1 MNNRRNLRR
10 PATATAI
17 SLAVAS
23 CFSVSLHT
31 SALANPNGFS
41 VVNGNVTFSH
51 NGNTLTITNTPGSII
66 NWQNF
71 SIGSGELTRFLQ
83 QSASSA
89 VLNRVVGV
97 DPSVILGALQSNGR
111 VFLINPNGIL
121 FGQGSR
127 VDVAGLV
134 ASTLKLSDNDFL
146 AGKLKFME
154 TPGAGSIVNKGGIT
168 TPNGGQ
174 IYLIAPAVENSG
186 VITSPKGEIILAAG
200 RSVEIVDAGT
210 PSLRVQIT
218 APDNEAV
225 NLGQIVASAGKIG
238 IYGGLIKNSGT
249 IKADG
254 VVVGQNGEILLKA
267 TKNVALEKGSAVT
280 ASGPTAGTISV
291 QSDNGTVTIA
301 GAVEAN
307 ATQGK
312 GGAIIITGQQGVSVE
327 STGRISANGVEG
339 GNVAI
344 ASSAGS
350 VTIAAPVTANAT
362 TGRAG
367 AIAANAAATLT
378 IAAGGQLSASG
389 GLGKGTVTAQGSGGV
404 TIENGG
410 SVQASGAAGG
420 SVQVLAE
427 QGSVLLQG
435 SIEST
440 GSEAEGG
447 NVQVTA
453 RDDITLDVGSRIIAG
468 GGLGGEVRAQST
480 QGTLLVSGD
489 IDAQGSKGPGGSIL
503 LLAPRV
509 GLLRRARLDV
519 SGDTGGG
526 TALIGGD
533 YQGRNPLVPNAF
545 RVYVDA
551 DAAIRADA
559 ITSGDGGKV
568 IVWSDEATR
577 FYGAISARGG
587 AQGGNGGFVEVSGKG
602 WLDFS
607 GVVNTIA
614 PLGVSGTL
622 LLDPF
627 NLTIQ
632 ASTPDLNG
640 EAPTGDDLASA
651 TLLFDDF
658 AGFNSIITAGAV
670 NTQLNS
676 ANVLLQASNDITV
689 NAAITTATPG
699 RSLTLHAGR
708 QVNINAGITMTTGT
722 VNVYANDEFA
732 VGARSAGAG
741 GITMAAGTTIDVG
754 SGTVFLR
761 VGGGAGAGQQSGD
774 IVIANVIGQNVEVQ
788 QNGRSAGTSSV
799 LRASPASLITARNL
813 LIEVDHAGAVAG
825 GTVGTSADPIRIAP
839 QGGSVMNFE
848 SHTHQA
854 SAGIFIEAPVAG
866 TNLVIGDVP
875 FFGGGVNGVQTAA
888 GGEIVI
894 KVTGAAGTLT
904 TNAGTATCA
913 FLFGASGGPICAG
926 PAGAYAPGDKVTLL
940 ADDMNIQNVVK
951 ARDVYLMPNSGGSI
965 TLGSAG
971 AGGSLHLSQ
980 SEINQVDAFTFNIGE
995 QGVSGN
1001 VIFAGDVTTPALFGI
1016 RTGGSITSDA
1026 FTLTVGATGDGNI
1039 DMVAQGGIQLN
1050 IKAATLSAWNTGT
1063 TGNISIA
1070 ETSSGSGALVLDSGV
1085 SADALRNDATL
1096 GSITLTT
1103 TNRTID
1109 VVNSINALVD
1119 VTLTAGSAVGSDLSI
1134 TAQGA
1139 PLTVSAGR
1147 DIIVNGANFFVGDN
1161 SATYATLVQSGRDL
1175 TVNLSGTMG
1184 VRGGNATVGT
1194 DVVATATVLAGRD
1207 AYVTANEL
1215 SISGGN
1221 ARGGGTTANDAS
1233 ALFSVTGNALLT
1245 IGSGGLHVLAGT
1257 AAITPGGGGYDFTA
1271 RANAT
1276 LEAGGNLTASVTNAG
1291 SGALRVGGGTATAEA
1306 HSGAAVATASANS
1319 RLSAGGALS
1328 ATITNGSIVVGGGT
1342 ARAEAYHFA
1351 SEASALTGANTAT
1364 ANANT
1369 TFSGGTGAS
1378 ITLTGGNLEVRG
1390 ANAYASAYKKV
1401 NCCSGSQALSGTNNA
1416 TATANVTVAA
1426 TSGNLAIAVGG
1437 GTLTLG
1443 DANASAY
1450 AYHRVNSGATSTLID
1465 DNTATARA
1473 NVTLSGGNDLTID
1486 VGAGAMLVG
1495 DNLAEANAYH
1505 ETSNVSNNTM
1515 SGGNTATAAANIRL
1529 SAGNRLAITGTA
1541 ASVLGVGVDGGEGY
1555 LRPHAHASAY
1565 KKTFSGTGNVLDGT
1579 NEATAQADIT
1589 LSAAG
1594 AGGLDITVG
1603 GLQVQG
1609 AEVFAQGYHKTEY
1622 GNGNTLSGDNNASA
1636 DSELSFNATHAS
1648 GSLTIDVG
1656 SGALMVTG
1664 GRTVLASDATR
1675 TFKHVHSGQTH
1686 DLTSGNNTATA
1697 EVNVA
1702 FNANNNISITAGSMN
1717 VNQGGGAGASADKT
1731 VTGSGATFNQI
1742 GGTNTTT
1749 AAANISFSAGN
1760 DLAIDL
1766 SIGGGALIIDGA
1778 RATGL
1783 AYHGVTGGGEGGT
1796 QDDNAVGGANAVTAT
1811 ANTSFDAGGALIINA
1826 GSVSIVGNRA
1836 QASAYKYVTGSSF
1849 ATAVGNTLSG
1859 VNTGTANSTI
1869 SLTGST
1875 IALNLGVGSLSV
1887 NGSTAY
1893 AYARHFVENG
1903 NTNTLSGDHNATAN
1917 STNVFTSTGALTIN
1931 AAGGMSLNGDDASA
1945 YATKRVEPGNA
1956 NMLLSG
1962 DNSATANSNID
1973 LSGSSLTL
1981 NLGTSSLTIS
1991 GSDASAYARHRIY
2004 TGDGNTLGGNNSSTA
2019 NSNITIAATGGAL
2032 TIDAGGVQIYG
2043 SSAQASAYKVISPG
2057 NSNTLSGNN
2066 TATANRNTT
2075 MRGTSVTLALGAG
2088 AFNGDGGEGLAYA
2101 HHEVFNGGFN
2111 SLSGNHSATANSNL
2125 SLTATGGPLT
2135 VNAGSMSIN
2144 ARSADVD
2151 AHKKVSSGS
2160 DNTISGD
2167 DTVTAHANI
2176 VISGPSIA
2184 IDVRGG
2190 GSGVFAVNG
2199 SSADARAIHR
2209 VQGSGAALRN
2219 ILSGDNVATADN
2231 SITLTTAGTLTIDAA
2246 SLALNVDDAQA
2257 TARLFVT
2264 GSDNTVGVAGPA
2276 TSTATANAN
2285 ISFSATGG
2293 NLSINVGSGSLTLG
2307 GSEASA
2313 LAHHSAVGNGNT
2325 LSGAASATAGN
2336 QISITTANALN
2347 VTAHGGVFIT
2357 GNNATASAYKRV
2369 SGNSNTLTGNNSAN
2383 VNKNIILSGAS
2394 VILDLGAGALVVS
2407 GGSGSGSALA
2417 RTNASH
2423 QVVSG
2428 NSNIVGGDNSATADN
2443 SIKVRAVSGT
2453 LTVNAGSGVYLS
2465 QKRTASSSGSS
2476 SSSSGAAKLVSAGD
2490 NNTLSGGN
2498 IELATSNIKLEG
2510 NGIALNLAAS
2520 GLAVEAASAQAIAY
2534 LQVSGGTG
2542 NILSGDQSKT
2552 VDRDITINANS
2563 GALTVD
2569 AGGGVTIDGG
2579 NADAQAYNLVYTD
2592 ANTLS
2597 GNNTATAST
2606 NITLRGGTVALNL
2619 AAGNLNVQGAAANAR
2634 AYGSVGGI
2642 GNTVSGNQVSTANSN
2657 ITVAATGGALTVTAG
2672 AVNILGNDAYAQA
2685 YKSAY
2690 SGGDHTLAGNNTAS
2704 AYGNITLA
2712 ASGGLTISASGTI
2725 TLGNSSS
2732 YYSSNGARAYAYHS
2746 VSGAGGNNV
2755 SGVHTATAA
2764 SGISLTAGGA
2774 ATINAAAM
2782 SLQGDGGEGGT
2793 TARAYMEALGTSS
2806 NIIGGAAGVASNTA
2820 TATGG
2825 IAISGNGMAINLGS
2839 GSLNALTIRGG
2850 SASAEAYHKASYTGA
2865 NNLSG
2870 ANAATA
2876 TSNIGL
2882 SAGGG
2887 ALTITAGGG
2896 IAING
2901 GDGNATAYHRVY
2913 GSASNVAH
2921 NNNAL
2926 AGTNTALTN
2935 SNISLSGN
2943 TVLLEL
2949 GGGSLDIYGRSANA
2963 YAYHSLSNVA
2973 GSTLSGDHT
2982 ATANS
2987 NISLTASAGALTV
3000 NATGGVY
3007 IYGDSADAS
3016 AYNYV
3021 SAGNIALPA
3030 LNTVSGNHTATA
3042 NSNITLSGATSV
3054 ALNLGVGELYISGSS
3069 AVAEAYHSV
3078 YGNTNVVSGN
3088 YAATAN
3094 SNISLI
3100 AGSGALTVNA
3110 AGGVNINGSSASATA
3125 YKYVSGSNHT
3135 VSGNHAATANSNI
3148 TLSGTSVTLDLGGG
3162 QLYIS
3167 GSSASASAYHSV
3179 YGNTNIV
3186 SGNHAATANSDIKLI
3201 ASSGALTVNATGGVE
3216 IYGSSAEASAYKYVN
3231 GNNHTVSG
3239 NNTATAG
3246 SSITLSGASVALN
3259 LGSGQLYISGS
3270 SAYAGAYHSV
3280 YGNTNVVSG
3289 DHAATAN
3296 SNISLIASSG
3306 ALTVNA
3312 TGGVSI
3318 YGSSADASAYK
3329 YVVGNN
3335 HTVSG
3340 NHAATA
3346 NSNIT
3351 LSGSS
3356 VALNLGL
3363 GTMTIS
3369 GSSASARA
3377 YHQINNGNA
3386 NILSGVHSA
3395 TANSNISISAT
3406 GGNLTIDA
3414 GSIAVNGD
3422 SASARAYMSVSGN
3435 GNTIGIAGA
3444 ASNTATA
3451 DATIRFTATANQTIT
3466 VAGGISA
3473 SASISASADAYHR
3486 INNGTGNNLSGNNT
3500 ASATNGLTV
3509 TAGGT
3514 LAIAA
3519 SSLNVGSIDASTSAY
3534 KSIYGASSAR
3544 ADNNQISGNNSATG
3558 QGLIKF
3564 GGGILNI
3571 SLTGGL
3577 GIFGSYVYARA
3588 YNEAT
3593 NFSDNNTL
3601 SGNNTAKAAANIV
3614 FEAATTLSI
3623 AAGSVTANA
3632 SSASAHAT
3640 NTVGGL
3646 VTGNNISGANSATAD
3661 ANILISATGGN
3672 LTMNVSAGNVLLAG
3686 SSADARATNAID
3698 AGNTVTATNAAV
3710 AHGNVLAASGGN
3722 MTIGVT
3728 AGDLTIL
3735 GNTAT
3740 ALTSGAGT
3748 NAADAN
3754 ANAGLFSFGAKTV
3767 TASGTVALV
3776 GGFTTQTGTGATAS
3790 AFAMLDPGSLD
3801 LTASLLTLTPNT
3813 GNVVLSATGPL
3824 SLTIGGVPTPV
3835 AGLLAPGVIAGEGTL
3850 TSSDPITV
3858 DIGGTVINV
3867 GARFGLPAGFLTPA
3881 TPPALIIW
3889 DGGAG
3894 TFNWLDPLNWSTN
3907 ALPIFSQDVTI
3918 GALGTPVTL
3927 AGVSTIKSL
3936 TSSAGIILSG
3946 GTSFLTIANPST
3958 VTNTFSISG
3967 GTLTANGS
3975 FAANTLNL
3983 SAGAINGAGD
3993 LVVTSNFN
4001 QTGGSVATT
4010 GNLNLSRIGDFTVGV
4025 FNSPGRSVTLN
4036 ATGAIIDGNGAADNV
4051 TASTLTLNAATGIA
4065 LNATVATMS
4074 VTNTTSGNVTL
4085 TNNGAVQL
4093 AAVSQGAGSF
4103 NLSASGAVTQA
4114 GAASV
4119 GGASS
4124 FNSGANPIALIN
4136 AGNDFSGAVTLT
4148 NSGANDVSIV
4158 DSNALQLGAL
4168 TVGRNLTVTASGA
4181 ISQTGALVVPGLTT
4195 LQAGAANDIVL
4206 NLDNNFG
4213 SVAINST
4220 NSATIIDVNAVTLNA
4235 STVTGNLNVTSAN
4248 TLTVNGALTG
4258 GAVTLT
4264 SSAGDI
4270 ADPAGAAI
4278 TAGTITLGAMTGVGV
4293 IAHPMFVVPTSSAGL
4308 GVTNAV
4314 SGDIVVTANVPSASG
4329 DLTIGTGGASFNNAG
4344 TGGYF
4349 IAAARDLIINA
4360 GASSNRQV
4368 FFIGGRDV
4376 NIAQPYANNTGLGV
4390 AVSAVRDINIG
4401 ANLTAGLAGGFLSL
4415 ASSGNVNLTNAVA
4428 KSTSASTTVTAA
4440 NLNVLA
4446 ASLPTRLEAGT
4457 DIIIAVPGSVTV
4469 QGGTVANAFAEIT
4482 NANGAGGV
4490 MDLTVGGNIK
4500 ISGGAGLGAYA
4511 QIHGKP
4517 DVNLTL
4523 TGVTSE
4529 IQLTAGP
4536 TAVAD
4541 CAIATNCQY
4550 ARVWADSPSSIHVD
4564 LPKRSGG
4571 GFVVNGVVEGIG
4583 DPVTRSGFF
4592 VGPPGSESIAVLGV
4606 NLVVTDAG
4614 GGVLPEVI
4622 TATLNTVISEI
4633 KGSTEF
4639 DVEEENT
4646 ANNNDPNSLKEK
4658 KKQEEKNKN
4667 SCS

>member
-10 PATATAI
+10 PAKAKAI

-526 TALIGGD
+526 TALIGRD

-813 LIEVDHAGAVAG
+813 LIEVDHAGVVAG

-1450 AYHRVNSGATSTLID
+1450 AYHRLNSGATSTLID

-1749 AAANISFSAGN
+1749 AAANISFIAGN

-2293 NLSINVGSGSLTLG
+2293 NLSIDVGSGSLTLG
-2307 GSEASA
+2307 GSEAFA

-2407 GGSGSGSALA
+2407 GGSGSGSGSALA

-2657 ITVAATGGALTVTAG
+2657 ITVEATGGALTVTAG
-2672 AVNILGNDAYAQA
+2672 AVNMLGNDAYAQA

-2774 ATINAAAM
+2774 AATINAAAM

-2825 IAISGNGMAINLGS
+2825 IAISGDGMAINLGS

-2850 SASAEAYHKASYTGA
+2850 SASAEAYHTAGYTGA

-2876 TSNIGL
+2876 TSNIAL

-2935 SNISLSGN
+2935 SNISLSGH

-2949 GGGSLDIYGRSANA
+2949 GGGSLEINGREADA
-2963 YAYHSLSNVA
+2963 VAYHYVSNAA
-2973 GSTLSGDHT
+2973 GNTLSGDHT

-3000 NATGGVY
+3000 NATGGV
-3007 IYGDSADAS
+3007 S
-3016 AYNYV
+3016 
-3021 SAGNIALPA
+3021 
-3030 LNTVSGNHTATA
+3030 
-3042 NSNITLSGATSV
+3042 
-3054 ALNLGVGELYISGSS
+3054 
-3069 AVAEAYHSV
+3069 
-3078 YGNTNVVSGN
+3078 
-3088 YAATAN
+3088 
-3094 SNISLI
+3094 
-3100 AGSGALTVNA
+3100 
-3110 AGGVNINGSSASATA
+3110 
-3125 YKYVSGSNHT
+3125 
-3135 VSGNHAATANSNI
+3135 
-3148 TLSGTSVTLDLGGG
+3148 
-3162 QLYIS
+3162 
-3167 GSSASASAYHSV
+3167 
-3179 YGNTNIV
+3179 
-3186 SGNHAATANSDIKLI
+3186 
-3201 ASSGALTVNATGGVE
+3201 
-3216 IYGSSAEASAYKYVN
+3216 IYGSSA
-3231 GNNHTVSG
+3231 
-3239 NNTATAG
+3239 
-3246 SSITLSGASVALN
+3246 
-3259 LGSGQLYISGS
+3259 
-3270 SAYAGAYHSV
+3270 
-3280 YGNTNVVSG
+3280 
-3289 DHAATAN
+3289 D
-3296 SNISLIASSG
+3296 
-3306 ALTVNA
+3306 
-3312 TGGVSI
+3312 
-3318 YGSSADASAYK
+3318 ADASAYK
-3329 YVVGNN
+3329 YVVGNT

-3395 TANSNISISAT
+3395 NANSNISISAT

-3414 GSIAVNGD
+3414 GSISVNGA
-3422 SASARAYMSVSGN
+3422 SASARAYMSVNGN
-3435 GNTIGIAGA
+3435 GNTIGGIAGT
-3444 ASNTATA
+3444 ASNSATA
-3451 DATIRFTATANQTIT
+3451 DATIRFTATGNQTIT

-3486 INNGTGNNLSGNNT
+3486 INNGTGNNVSGNNT
-3500 ASATNGLTV
+3500 ATATNGLTV
-3509 TAGGT
+3509 TAGGA

-3519 SSLNVGSIDASTSAY
+3519 SSLNVGSIDASASAY
-3534 KSIYGASSAR
+3534 KSIYGTSAGR

-3588 YNEAT
+3588 YNEVT

-3698 AGNTVTATNAAV
+3698 ADNTVTATNAAI

-3936 TSSAGIILSG
+3936 TSGAGIILSG

-4103 NLSASGAVTQA
+4103 NLSASGAVTQG

-4119 GGASS
+4119 GGASR

-4195 LQAGAANDIVL
+4195 LQAGAGNDIVL

-4270 ADPAGAAI
+4270 TDPAGAAI

-4329 DLTIGTGGASFNNAG
+4329 DLTIGAGGASFNNAG

-4349 IAAARDLIINA
+4349 IAAARDLIINTGTA
-4360 GASSNRQV
+4360 SNRQV

-4457 DIIIAVPGSVTV
+4457 DMIIAVPGSVTV